1 MINRWIVK
9 LWIKNLTIQI
19 PSLNYNNTYIEDSK
33 YWNILLLPFSLFN
46 QNQSFKDNS
55 NSIKPNTY
63 IHMNIKNSKNKINN
77 LQKTLPN
84 TITSFFFFFFFPD
97 CVFLDGAPRTNINVR
112 DYTAEWCW
120 KNNPKKTYLKYN
132 IGMKSQVEIVT
143 NNP

>member
-1 MINRWIVK
+1 
-9 LWIKNLTIQI
+9 
-19 PSLNYNNTYIEDSK
+19 
-33 YWNILLLPFSLFN
+33 
-46 QNQSFKDNS
+46 
-55 NSIKPNTY
+55 
-63 IHMNIKNSKNKINN
+63 MNIKNSKNKINN

-84 TITSFFFFFFFPD
+84 TIASFFFFFFTD
-97 CVFLDGAPRTNINVR
+97 CVFLEGAPRTKINVR